1 MEGIDENE
9 EAVQPSL
16 DGGNLGIDIDT
27 YEQSHTV
34 NNNNGEILTEI
45 NEKRTEAKASGQ
57 KTEKTHNF
65 KEQSIV
71 LPKHRINAIRVYLA
85 QCFSISGEDNLV
97 FSDRFYAERKL
108 SDLSE
113 SMLKKRV
120 DDQYN
125 KNLEGRCTCMINGK
139 VKCEPEETPQNK
151 CNRKK
156 MNNKGPN
163 IYKDGKICQCATDG
177 SYACREP
184 RVSFRDCLIING
196 NDENEEAVQPSLDGR
211 NLGIDIDTYEQ
222 SHTVNNN
229 NGEILTEINEKRT
242 EAKASGQ
249 KTEKTHNFKEQSI
262 VFPKHRIN
270 AIRASS
276 YKLKELIKN
285 NKITDEEMIED
296 TSDLE
301 EFFAESPQ
309 LNINI
314 FEEITQNNINM
325 ENNKSNTENTLKE
338 ILSETIVQETAIT
351 ASTNNF
357 NKQNQIQS
365 IIEACNIAL
374 CKVIKNESGDI
385 PNLNVLN
392 VHNNQ
397 NKNITADNEQLL
409 NNSEQ
414 LYNKG
419 KTMNKIPLRLE
430 NTSLTSKPTYADMLY
445 KKTNIDNNSSNNQ
458 KLKFK
463 TATENETSSRVAK
476 EAAYRKV
483 NPQFSQEQKL
493 MIVKGESPFTAI

>member
-1 MEGIDENE
+1 MEGIDHNE

-16 DGGNLGIDIDT
+16 DGGNL
-27 YEQSHTV
+27 
-34 NNNNGEILTEI
+34 ILTEI
-45 NEKRTEAKASGQ
+45 NEKCTEAKASEQ
-57 KTEKTHNF
+57 RTEKTHNF

-71 LPKHRINAIRVYLA
+71 LPKHRINAIRGT
-85 QCFSISGEDNLV
+85 GEYIRQNQ
-97 FSDRFYAERKL
+97 KL
-108 SDLSE
+108 Y
-113 SMLKKRV
+113 LKK
-120 DDQYN
+120 
-125 KNLEGRCTCMINGK
+125 I
-139 VKCEPEETPQNK
+139 
-151 CNRKK
+151 
-156 MNNKGPN
+156 
-163 IYKDGKICQCATDG
+163 
-177 SYACREP
+177 
-184 RVSFRDCLIING
+184 
-196 NDENEEAVQPSLDGR
+196 
-211 NLGIDIDTYEQ
+211 
-222 SHTVNNN
+222 
-229 NGEILTEINEKRT
+229 
-242 EAKASGQ
+242 
-249 KTEKTHNFKEQSI
+249 
-262 VFPKHRIN
+262 
-270 AIRASS
+270 ASS

-285 NKITDEEMIED
+285 NKITDKKMIED

-325 ENNKSNTENTLKE
+325 ENNKRNTENNLEE
-338 ILSETIVQETAIT
+338 ILSETIVQKKTSDKNKISYYSSKTNNKVQDYNQLYPSKKRARQQTNIFNYPPETNDNLDNQVLIFNTMLAAAIT

-392 VHNNQ
+392 VHNSQ

-463 TATENETSSRVAK
+463 TATENETPSRVAK

-493 MIVKGESPFTAI
+493 MIVKGESPFTAIKYKLVYFKGIKPNKSSLVKSMLTQDKVDKKNIGNIDWIDNEIMEVSINADAADDLIEEISKLPEGQVVTDYSPIRMGSDGAIKGLTELRARLKWQSLD